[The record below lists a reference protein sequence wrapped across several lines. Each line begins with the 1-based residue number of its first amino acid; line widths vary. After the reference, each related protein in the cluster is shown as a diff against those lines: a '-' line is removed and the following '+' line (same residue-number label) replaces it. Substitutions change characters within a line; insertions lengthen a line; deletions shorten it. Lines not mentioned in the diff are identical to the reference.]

1 MDWKI
6 EATDKLKQYE
16 AKRQS
21 LQIIPL
27 EIAQIEST
35 MTGIR
40 SARTDSI
47 AIRNSGGNA
56 RENMMLSCIVRK
68 EELQRNIEQT
78 KLWVKAVTAALD
90 MLNDDERKILDRM
103 YIHREKKAADRLA
116 EELFVDLKT
125 IYRWKDD
132 ALRKFTI
139 ALYGVETS

>member
-68 EELQRNIEQT
+68 EELQRNLEQAE
-78 KLWVKAVTAALD
+78 LWVEAVTSALD
-90 MLNDDERKILDRM
+90 VLNDDERKILDRM

-116 EELFVDLKT
+116 GELFVDIAT
-125 IYRWKDD
+125 VYRWKDD

-139 ALYGVETS
+139 ALYGCTES

>member
-68 EELQRNIEQT
+68 EELQRNFEQAG
-78 KLWVKAVTAALD
+78 LWVDAVTAALD
-90 MLNDDERKILDRM
+90 VLSDDERKILDRM

-116 EELFVDLKT
+116 GELFVDIAT
-125 IYRWKDD
+125 VYRWKDD

-139 ALYGVETS
+139 ALYGCSES

>member
-21 LQIIPL
+21 IQIIPL

-68 EELQRNIEQT
+68 EELQRNLEQAE
-78 KLWVKAVTAALD
+78 LWVEAVTSALD
-90 MLNDDERKILDRM
+90 VLNDDERKILYRM

-116 EELFVDLKT
+116 GELFVDIAT
-125 IYRWKDD
+125 VYRWKDD

-139 ALYGVETS
+139 ALYGCTES

>member
-68 EELQRNIEQT
+68 EELQRNLEQAE
-78 KLWVKAVTAALD
+78 LWVEAVTTALD
-90 MLNDDERKILDRM
+90 ALNDDERKILDRM

-116 EELFVDLKT
+116 GELFVDVAT
-125 IYRWKDD
+125 VYRWKDD

-139 ALYGVETS
+139 ALYGCTES

>member
-21 LQIIPL
+21 LQIVPL

-56 RENMMLSCIVRK
+56 RENIMLSCIVRK

-78 KLWVKAVTAALD
+78 ELWVKAVTAALD

-116 EELFVDLKT
+116 DELFVDLKT
-125 IYRWKDD
+125 VYRWKDD

>member
-27 EIAQIEST
+27 EIEQIEST

-68 EELQRNIEQT
+68 EELQRNLEQAE
-78 KLWVKAVTAALD
+78 LWVEAVTSALD
-90 MLNDDERKILDRM
+90 VLNDDERKILDRM
-103 YIHREKKAADRLA
+103 YIHREKKASDRLA
-116 EELFVDLKT
+116 GELFVDIAT
-125 IYRWKDD
+125 VYRWKDD

-139 ALYGVETS
+139 ALYGCTES

>member
-78 KLWVKAVTAALD
+78 ELWVKAVTAALD

-103 YIHREKKAADRLA
+103 YVHREKKAADRLA

>member
-78 KLWVKAVTAALD
+78 ELWVKAVTAALD

>member
-56 RENMMLSCIVRK
+56 HENMMLSCIVRK
-68 EELQRNIEQT
+68 EELQRNFEQAG
-78 KLWVKAVTAALD
+78 LWVDAVTAALD
-90 MLNDDERKILDRM
+90 VLSDAERKILDRM

-116 EELFVDLKT
+116 GELFVDIAT
-125 IYRWKDD
+125 VYRWKDD

-139 ALYGVETS
+139 ALYGCSES

>member
-68 EELQRNIEQT
+68 EELRRNIEQT
-78 KLWVKAVTAALD
+78 ELWVQAVTAALD

>member
-116 EELFVDLKT
+116 EELFVDIKT

>member
-27 EIAQIEST
+27 EIEQIEST

-68 EELQRNIEQT
+68 EELQRNLEQAE
-78 KLWVKAVTAALD
+78 LWVEAVTSALD
-90 MLNDDERKILDRM
+90 VLNDDERKILDRM

-116 EELFVDLKT
+116 GELFVDIAT
-125 IYRWKDD
+125 VYRWKDD

-139 ALYGVETS
+139 ALYGCTES

>member
-21 LQIIPL
+21 LQVIPL

-68 EELQRNIEQT
+68 EELQRNLEQAE
-78 KLWVKAVTAALD
+78 LRVEAVTAALD
-90 MLNDDERKILDRM
+90 ALSDDERKILDRM

-116 EELFVDLKT
+116 GELFVDIAT
-125 IYRWKDD
+125 VYRWKDD

-139 ALYGVETS
+139 ALYGCTES

>member
-68 EELQRNIEQT
+68 EELRRNIEQT
-78 KLWVKAVTAALD
+78 ELWVQAVTAALD

-125 IYRWKDD
+125 VYRWKDD

>member
-21 LQIIPL
+21 LHIIPL

-40 SARTDSI
+40 SAGTDSI

-78 KLWVKAVTAALD
+78 ELWVKAVTAALD

>member
-68 EELQRNIEQT
+68 EELQRNLEQAE
-78 KLWVKAVTAALD
+78 LWVEAVTSALD
-90 MLNDDERKILDRM
+90 VLNDDERKILDRM
-103 YIHREKKAADRLA
+103 YIHREKKASDRLA
-116 EELFVDLKT
+116 GELFVDIAT
-125 IYRWKDD
+125 VYRWKDD

-139 ALYGVETS
+139 ALYGCTES

>member
-16 AKRQS
+16 AKRQA
-21 LQIIPL
+21 LQSIPL

-40 SARTDSI
+40 SARTDNI
-47 AIRNSGGNA
+47 VVRNSSENV

-68 EELQRNIEQT
+68 EELQRNLEQAG
-78 KLWVKAVTAALD
+78 LWVESVNSALNV
-90 MLNDDERKILDRM
+90 LSSEERKILDRM
-103 YIHREKKAADRLA
+103 YIKQEKKAADRLSG
-116 EELFVDLKT
+116 ELFVDLKT
-125 IYRWKDD
+125 VYRWKDD

-139 ALYGVETS
+139 ALYGVETT

>member
-6 EATDKLKQYE
+6 EAMDKLKQYE
-16 AKRQS
+16 AKRYS

-47 AIRNSGGNA
+47 AIKNSGGNA

-68 EELQRNIEQT
+68 EELQHNLEQAE
-78 KLWVKAVTAALD
+78 LWVGAVTSALD
-90 MLNDDERKILDRM
+90 VLNDDERKILDRM

-116 EELFVDLKT
+116 GELFVDIAT
-125 IYRWKDD
+125 VYRWKDD
-132 ALRKFTI
+132 ALRKLTI
-139 ALYGVETS
+139 ALYGCTES

>member
-68 EELQRNIEQT
+68 EELKHNLEQAE
-78 KLWVKAVTAALD
+78 LWVGAVTSALD
-90 MLNDDERKILDRM
+90 VLNDDERKILDRM

-116 EELFVDLKT
+116 GELFVDIAT
-125 IYRWKDD
+125 VYRWKDD

-139 ALYGVETS
+139 ALYGCTES